1 LGIGMS
7 RMWSFAATGMALVA
21 GSVVLNVVSTDL
33 FHDID
38 PRDPAASSSLSPATS
53 TMWVALGLAVVAGIV
68 AIGLAIAGIRR
79 MAGDESV
86 AFPMVVAGACVL
98 APLAA
103 AALVCCVNLATDD
116 RIRALLAN
124 T

>member
-1 LGIGMS
+1 
-7 RMWSFAATGMALVA
+7 MWSFAATGMALVA
-21 GSVVLNVVSTDL
+21 GSVVLNVVSTRL

-53 TMWVALGLAVVAGIV
+53 TMWVALGLAVLAGIV

-79 MAGDESV
+79 MAGDESA

-116 RIRALLAN
+116 HIRVLLAN